1 MESNNID
8 FGPFA
13 GGLVNNA
20 INLSEKAKKHFVGVE
35 DLFCLLIND
44 RTTISCQILCQMG
57 INPETAS
64 HEILRAGYFPGEIKD
79 EKLWK
84 GIPIS
89 PRLQTI
95 LKMAA
100 KMAGGME
107 FIDEKFF
114 ILALSKEG
122 NSIPLRWL
130 RKQKISTD
138 ALGGIIEKSIRQNI
152 MPPQEEQPQEKK
164 KPVEKEAKETTEP
177 DIYSPRD
184 SSQKDEDTDE
194 IDLSFLQRYS
204 RNVFPRAG
212 GEQQM
217 PAVRTEEAWK
227 LISIFRKPGN
237 KNPLIISNE
246 EKTNSSVF
254 ESLSEILDSGEIPDM
269 LKGCTIYSL
278 DPEIFIDHI
287 DEHSDPE
294 TIIEEI
300 IKEAGKPDNIIFINN
315 FHRLIRGVEPDRHG
329 FTLSLRS
336 AIFSGKIRCIGASTI
351 DKYYMFIKDDE
362 SLLPCFETVFIE
374 EKTPAEALN
383 SLIAIRE
390 RLERRFGVRI
400 EDKAL
405 KYAVSLSEKF
415 IPGFCL
421 PENTLEILAIGCA
434 GVESPTTKEGFSYE
448 SLGIKLYANESH
460 FISALSNL
468 TDFPFKKMME
478 KGEFY
483 FSEMSQALKEKV
495 IGRDKAVDDI
505 IDNIIKNLTDETEET
520 KPMGVFLFIGPPGT
534 GKSLM
539 TEELARYIYGSSHKL
554 IRLDMKRYKEKE
566 FIDRLIYLSPDF
578 DGSDEGELVEK
589 IRMKPYCVVLMENI
603 EMAHPDILDILAG
616 AFKTGRISIHRRKD
630 LDCKGIIF
638 ILSSDGI
645 NVPLELSTH
654 FLAGIQ
660 RVIRFEDLDEEAFDG
675 IITGY
680 IEKMKEKFREDRIEV
695 DVRGKVIEW
704 IHEKAGA
711 ATEKARAVEEVVKE
725 NISNRISEGILKGEF
740 IHGDA
745 ISVKV
750 LGGKVMIIKQH

>member
-13 GGLVNNA
+13 RGLIDSA
-20 INLSEKAKKHFVGVE
+20 IVLSEKTKKHFVGVE
-35 DLFCLLIND
+35 DFFCLLAND

-57 INPETAS
+57 INPETAC
-64 HEILRAGYFPGEIKD
+64 HEILRTGYFPGEIKD
-79 EKLWK
+79 ERLWK

-100 KMAGGME
+100 NMAGGTE

-152 MPPQEEQPQEKK
+152 IPQQTEQPQEKK
-164 KPVEKEAKETTEP
+164 NIPEKEATDTDLKAPPET
-177 DIYSPRD
+177 
-184 SSQKDEDTDE
+184 SQKDEDTDE
-194 IDLSFLQRYS
+194 IDLSYLQRYS
-204 RNVFPRAG
+204 RNVFPRVM

-217 PAVRTEEAWK
+217 PAVRTDEALK
-227 LISIFRKPGN
+227 IISIFGKPGN
-237 KNPLIISNE
+237 RNPLLIGNCD
-246 EKTNSSVF
+246 KANSSVF
-254 ESLSEILDSGEIPDM
+254 ESFRELIDMGEIPDS

-287 DEHSDPE
+287 DEHKEPKK
-294 TIIEEI
+294 IIDEI
-300 IKEAGKPDNIIFINN
+300 IREASKPDNIIFINN
-315 FHRLIRGVEPDRHG
+315 FHRLIRGVESDRHG

-336 AIFSGKIRCIGASTI
+336 AIFRGKIRCIGTSTI
-351 DKYYMFIKDDE
+351 DKYFMFIKDDE
-362 SLLPCFETVFIE
+362 SLLPCFETVFLE
-374 EKTPAEALN
+374 ERTPEETLDI
-383 SLIAIRE
+383 LLKIRE

-400 EDKAL
+400 EDKAM

-415 IPGFCL
+415 VPGFCL
-421 PENTLEILAIGCA
+421 PENTLEILTIGCA
-434 GVESPTTKEGFSYE
+434 NVESPTTKEGFSYE

-460 FISALSNL
+460 FINALSHL

-495 IGRDKAVDDI
+495 PGRDKAVDDI
-505 IDNIIKNLTDETEET
+505 IDDIIKTLTDETEEA

-539 TEELARYIYGSSHKL
+539 TEEMARYIYGSPHKL
-554 IRLDMKRYKEKE
+554 IRFDMKRYQEGK
-566 FIDRLIYLSPDF
+566 FIDNLIYLSHNF
-578 DGSDEGELVEK
+578 DGTDEGELVEK

-603 EMAHPDILDILAG
+603 EMAHPEILSILAG

-638 ILSSDGI
+638 ILSSDGTS
-645 NVPLELSTH
+645 VPKELSPD
-654 FLAGIQ
+654 FLAGI
-660 RVIRFEDLDEEAFDG
+660 RKIIRFDDLDEEAFSG
-675 IITGY
+675 IVANH

-695 DVRGKVIEW
+695 DVRGKVMDW
-704 IHEKAGA
+704 IQEKASA
-711 ATEKARAVEEVVKE
+711 SDEKARAVEEIVKE
-725 NISNRISEGILKGEF
+725 HISNKISEGILRGEF
-740 IHGDA
+740 IHGDS
-745 ISVKV
+745 IGVKV